1 MDKSVIVERIIGA
14 LDIEAQSTTTDK
26 SKEEILQEKDL
37 FRDLDIQS
45 ISSTVELGSLVRL
58 SCNDMS
64 ANYFVSAS
72 GNGNI
77 LEVNGSIVVILSVF
91 SPLGASVLA
100 RSKGESFEVDIR
112 GHTKVYKVEN
122 IH

>member
-77 LEVNGSIVVILSVF
+77 LKVNGSIVVILSVF